1 MEQATDLRAQP
12 DAVAVLL
19 LAAHMNRELD
29 GGVTP
34 MRNVKEIETLAF
46 GHPAQIDVQSILL
59 HGPQHAAVT
68 QELVEI
74 RIGERAGLL

>member
-1 MEQATDLRAQP
+1 
-12 DAVAVLL
+12 
-19 LAAHMNRELD
+19 
-29 GGVTP
+29 
-34 MRNVKEIETLAF
+34 VKKLETLAF
-46 GHPAQIDVQSILL
+46 GYAVQIGVQSILL